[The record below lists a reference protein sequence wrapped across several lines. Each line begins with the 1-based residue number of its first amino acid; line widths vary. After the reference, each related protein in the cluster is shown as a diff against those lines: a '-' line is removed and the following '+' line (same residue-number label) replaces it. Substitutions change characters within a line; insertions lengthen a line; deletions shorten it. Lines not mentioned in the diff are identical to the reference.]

1 MKTRNSILSLSL
13 AAALVG
19 TLVLPAPQAKAGD
32 REVGAIIAG
41 ALIGGTLGYIASES
55 SHHRS
60 RVQVGV
66 AYSAPVIYQPQPVV
80 YQSAP
85 VVYQPQPVVYQQ
97 PTVVYQPQPVVYQQP
112 LAICQPQPVVYQ
124 QPVVVYQPQPVYYSS
139 PVIIQTRPVYRPSV
153 IVTYGTSFHGGHY
166 GGGHRDYRGGGRGGH
181 RR

>member
-112 LAICQPQPVVYQ
+112 
-124 QPVVVYQPQPVYYSS
+124 VVVYQPQPVYYSS